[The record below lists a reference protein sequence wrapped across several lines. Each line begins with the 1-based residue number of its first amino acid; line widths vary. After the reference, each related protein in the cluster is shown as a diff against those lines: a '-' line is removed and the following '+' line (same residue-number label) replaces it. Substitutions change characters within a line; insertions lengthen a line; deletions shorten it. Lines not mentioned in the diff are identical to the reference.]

1 MFLTPFCTT
10 DFRNKLSIVD
20 LLSYNFVHKRK
31 TIFPSTLTRSVPK
44 DLSQQKQLVIQKWI
58 NRGFDN
64 KRNRSTILSRNVS
77 LFPRKPFRAHL
88 KKGGL
93 YERIGGAKWAMNF
106 WGVEDHSVIPISG
119 TRGCLVHISG
129 RPRVRA
135 GKIKKESGK
144 QFHFPF
150 MLGKL

>member
-1 MFLTPFCTT
+1 MTSGAERANSFPGAE
-10 DFRNKLSIVD
+10 DYSSI
-20 LLSYNFVHKRK
+20 
-31 TIFPSTLTRSVPK
+31 P
-44 DLSQQKQLVIQKWI
+44 
-58 NRGFDN
+58 
-64 KRNRSTILSRNVS
+64 VS
-77 LFPRKPFRAHL
+77 E

-150 MLGKL
+150 MLGNL